1 MKRMLGRSQIS
12 VSPLGL
18 GCWAIGGKFTLDGL
32 ADGWGEVNE
41 RESIAGIHAA
51 LERGV
56 NFLILQ
62 MYTERAIVNGSWA
75 KR

>member
-56 NFLILQ
+56 NF
-62 MYTERAIVNGSWA
+62 
-75 KR
+75 